1 MFLASD
7 VLLFGGLFS
16 AYFMLR
22 AGSITWGWSPH
33 RQLAIANTVPL
44 LASTVCFAA
53 AVAAARDGR
62 ISKFRQL
69 TWIGLVLGMIFLGIK
84 AYEYQDDVALA
95 LYPRTSTRIGL
106 YYLLTAVH
114 AAHVVGGLIVSG
126 GLVLTRAKA
135 CSESAG
141 VLVNRAEAALL
152 YWAFL
157 TIVWVI
163 IVVLFYVW

>member
-1 MFLASD
+1 VFLASD

-33 RQLAIANTVPL
+33 RHLAIANTVNL
-44 LASTVCFAA
+44 LTSTVCFAA
-53 AVAAARDGR
+53 AIAAARDRR
-62 ISKFRQL
+62 ISQFRQL
-69 TWIGLVLGMIFLGIK
+69 TWIGLVLGVIFLGVK
-84 AYEYQDDVALA
+84 AYEYQDDLALA

-126 GLVLTRAKA
+126 RLVLARAKD
-135 CSESAG
+135 CSEPAG
-141 VLVNRAEAALL
+141 MLVNRAEAALL

-163 IVVLFYVW
+163 IVLLFYVW